1 MRRRH
6 IIGVLCMV
14 CLFALGGAVAWTQ
27 TGGETVATQTF
38 TNVVTYTIPT
48 ETVTTVET
56 VTVTAPTTT
65 AAASPDGTTLTFT
78 NVDWRCR
85 APIASY
91 ATDGMPL
98 HVVVNTTN
106 EASRGW
112 TVNGAIR
119 FDDGCTGRHRRGRH
133 HRPDR
138 RQRRGCRP
146 RR

>member
-1 MRRRH
+1 MRRRR

-65 AAASPDGTTLTFT
+65 EPPPEPATTLPFT
-78 NVDWRCR
+78 NVNWRCR

-91 ATDGMPL
+91 ATM
-98 HVVVNTTN
+98 
-106 EASRGW
+106 
-112 TVNGAIR
+112 
-119 FDDGCTGRHRRGRH
+119 GCPSTWS
-133 HRPDR
+133 
-138 RQRRGCRP
+138 
-146 RR
+146 